1 MYKIQTLNKMAAT
14 SASCFDGA
22 AYAVSDAETT
32 PDAILVRS
40 EKLHDKQFNSELLCI
55 ARAGAGT
62 NNIPSARCA
71 EEGIV
76 VFNTPGANAEAVK
89 ELALAGMLL
98 ASRDILGGIEWVNSI
113 AGTPDVA
120 AQVEKGKSAFVG
132 PELQGKILGVIGLGA
147 IGIKLAN
154 DAQALGMG
162 VMGYDPYMSVSAAHR
177 LSPAVCVTTDIAQIY
192 KTCDYISIHV
202 PYIADGANATHHYVN
217 SGTIAQMKRGVVIL
231 NLARAE
237 LVSDDDIIAA
247 LADGQVSK
255 YVTDFP
261 NEKTAGAKGIIAIPH
276 LGASTPESE
285 ERCAFMAAEQ
295 TINYIENG
303 NIVNSVNLP
312 ALTAPRAAGTARV
325 CVIFKSAPDAIALLT
340 AAVSANAELAATAS
354 ATRGDYGYAI
364 FDVKSAPS
372 ELKAA
377 VEAVGGAIRVR
388 VLEA

>member
-14 SASCFDGA
+14 SAGFFPAS
-22 AYAVSDAETT
+22 YAVSDTETA

-40 EKLHDKQFNSELLCI
+40 AKLLDEQFNPELLCI

-62 NNIPSARCA
+62 NNIPSKRCA

-89 ELALAGMLL
+89 ELAIAAMLL
-98 ASRDILGGIEWVNSI
+98 SGRDILGGIEWVKSI

-132 PELQGKILGVIGLGA
+132 PELMGKTLGVIGLGA

-154 DAQALGMG
+154 AAQALGMG
-162 VMGYDPYMSVSAAHR
+162 VMGLDPFLSPAAAHR
-177 LSPAVCVTTDIAQIY
+177 LSPAVCLADDISELY
-192 KTCDYISIHV
+192 KHCDYISIHV

-217 SGTIAQMKRGVVIL
+217 SETIAQMKRGVVIL

-237 LVSDDDIIAA
+237 LVNDDDIIAA
-247 LADGQVSK
+247 LADGHVAK

-261 NEKTAGAKGIIAIPH
+261 NEKTADAKGIIAIPH
-276 LGASTPESE
+276 LGASSPESE
-285 ERCAFMAAEQ
+285 ERCAFMAAAQ
-295 TINYIENG
+295 TIDYVENG

-312 ALTAPRAAGTARV
+312 ALTAPRPSGTSRV
-325 CVIFKSAPDAIALLT
+325 CVIFKGAPDAVAALT
-340 AAVSANAELAATAS
+340 SAVSVNSTLAGSAS
-354 ATRGDYGYAI
+354 AMRGEVGYAVL
-364 FDVKSAPS
+364 DVTAPAAGLKS
-372 ELKAA
+372 A
-377 VEAVGGAIRVR
+377 VEAVSGVIRVR
-388 VLEA
+388 IIEA